1 MLGGDTMTKIL
12 DYEKLDKMNAEIKE
26 ASKKIKA
33 PDVEDMPYELP
44 DTPEDFDDL
53 ADEEIRYLAF
63 GIKPD

>member
-1 MLGGDTMTKIL
+1 MTKIL

-44 DTPEDFDDL
+44 DTPEGFDDL
-53 ADEEIRYLAF
+53 TDEEIRYLAF